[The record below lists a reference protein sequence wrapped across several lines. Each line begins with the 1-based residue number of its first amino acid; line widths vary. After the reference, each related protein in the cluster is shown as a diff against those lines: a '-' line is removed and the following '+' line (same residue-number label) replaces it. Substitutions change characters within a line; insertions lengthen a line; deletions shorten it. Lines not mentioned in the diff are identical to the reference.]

1 MSKIFYSDVIGSRRA
16 DITASGANDAV
27 PVFAVAT
34 VTENVALN
42 HVFEMFA
49 LPPGYSVHSLEVA
62 AEDVMTV
69 SVGVMPGLVRDKVF
83 ANRTTSNLIGVE
95 IRDPAALVAN
105 TFAPTTRLADSCRPG
120 RGSFDWRAGDCRPG
134 RHRRPWPANL
144 REGAA
149 PAPVQ
154 RGVTGGSSCP
164 VPG

>member
-105 TFAPTTRLADSCRPG
+105 TFAPTTKLAGSLIPAVQAEHRSIGVQVTAAPGATVGPG
-120 RGSFDWRAGDCRPG
+120 RRIFVTALLRPQY
-134 RHRRPWPANL
+134 N
-144 REGAA
+144 
-149 PAPVQ
+149 
-154 RGVTGGSSCP
+154 GV
-164 VPG
+164 

>member
-42 HVFEMFA
+42 HVFEMFV
-49 LPPGYSVHSLEVA
+49 LPPGYEVA

-105 TFAPTTRLADSCRPG
+105 TFAPTTKLAGSLIPAVQAEHRSIGVQVTAAPGATVGPG
-120 RGSFDWRAGDCRPG
+120 RRIFVKALLRPQY
-134 RHRRPWPANL
+134 N
-144 REGAA
+144 
-149 PAPVQ
+149 
-154 RGVTGGSSCP
+154 GV
-164 VPG
+164 